1 MCELSASSL
10 TDMAPLLTSSRVRT
24 TVLALDDL
32 SGAEDEAGLLQSTEE
47 IKKMIKAENDGT
59 AKDLNGQ
66 KIGSDRIVVGGFSQG
81 GAISLLAGLTNPSAV
96 AGVAALSTWLPL
108 RAKIAAIRAPT
119 STGLKVFQAHG
130 DADPVVRYEYGQR
143 THTFLKSELGLK
155 EQDVQFNTY
164 PRMPHSACPE
174 EVSCS
179 IFVLIEESTDAR
191 FHHADPRLG
200 YILGKGHSCLK

>member
-1 MCELSASSL
+1 M
-10 TDMAPLLTSSRVRT
+10 
-24 TVLALDDL
+24 DDL
-32 SGAEDEAGLLQSTEE
+32 SGAEDEAGLLKSTEE

-59 AKDLNGQ
+59 GKDLNGQ

-81 GAISLLAGLTNPSAV
+81 GAISLLAGLTNPAAV

-119 STGLKVFQAHG
+119 SSGLKVFQAHG

-143 THTFLKSELGLK
+143 THAFLKKELGLK
-155 EQDVQFNTY
+155 EQNVQFVTY

-174 EVSCS
+174 EVSS
-179 IFVLIEESTDAR
+179 IRIVF
-191 FHHADPRLG
+191 
-200 YILGKGHSCLK
+200 Y